1 MQGMELGYAEGGGLS
16 SWGVGLSSLR
26 SGLFLYK
33 VWALASLSLVS
44 SGGEELA
51 ETIGKDCKVWYIYI

>member
-1 MQGMELGYAEGGGLS
+1 M
-16 SWGVGLSSLR
+16 
-26 SGLFLYK
+26 K